1 MFSFMKSSP
10 RPLLSE
16 SGKPVCSFKIHSFP
30 LYSFVV
36 IDASRAPHEA
46 LPLPSSFSK
55 LLTVYGAFFIQY

>member
-16 SGKPVCSFKIHSFP
+16 SGKPVFSFKIHSFSHYFF
-30 LYSFVV
+30 LV

-46 LPLPSSFSK
+46 LPLPSSFSN
-55 LLTVYGAFFIQY
+55 LSTVYGAFFIQY